1 VPEYERQAIRHYDQ
15 PFPSLRHVSLSTG
28 IASQPPPVHVDAYP
42 FRRRRARILAG
53 NSDPMKTL
61 AVVFLFPC
69 WSYGL

>member
-1 VPEYERQAIRHYDQ
+1 MF
-15 PFPSLRHVSLSTG
+15 PFPPALP
-28 IASQPPPVHVDAYP
+28 SQPLPVHVDAYP

-53 NSDPMKTL
+53 DYDPMKTL